1 MTFIKG
7 HTVNLGRIH
16 SVETRLKISANNKGR
31 KLTKEQALKGAIART
46 KHGQV
51 NTSEYAAWLN
61 ARARCMN
68 PKHPKYYRYGGR
80 GITFCNEWN
89 DFGSFIDHIGKKPS
103 ADLTLDRIDNNK
115 GYEPGNVRWATRKE
129 QQNNKRQANQY
140 TNVL

>member
-1 MTFIKG
+1 MTFTKG
-7 HTVNLGRIH
+7 NKINLGKIH
-16 SVETRLKISANNKGR
+16 SVETRLKISVSNKGR

-51 NTSEYAAWLN
+51 NTSEYIAWLN

-89 DFGSFIDHIGKKPS
+89 DFSSFIDHIGKKPS
-103 ADLTLDRIDNNK
+103 ADLTLDRIDNDK